1 MSCSY
6 LDLLTDPQSLSQLDS
21 ISVNLPF
28 EKKGSELMQAPISK
42 LPFVGTNIFTTM
54 SGLATE
60 VGAINIAQGFP
71 DFPTDPTLIR
81 LVEKAMQEG
90 YNQYAPMPGL
100 MKLRE
105 QISVKTQ
112 ELYGKFYRPDTE
124 VTIMPGGTAG
134 LFSAIHALVQPG
146 EEVIVLEPCYD
157 SYIPS
162 IVLAGAIP
170 IRYQMKFPGY
180 HMDWNEVKNLITTKT
195 RMIIINTPH
204 NPTGTILT
212 QKDMVA
218 LEQLVVDTRILVLS
232 DEVYEHIIYDGEQ
245 HQSVSAYPTL
255 SNQSIMVASFGK
267 TYHVT
272 GWRVGYVLAP
282 AELMKEIRKVYQF
295 IAFSS
300 STPMQH
306 ALSTFHENKD
316 AYLHLSS
323 FFQTKRDY
331 FRSLIKGSRF
341 TLLPSQGSYFQ
352 CVTYER
358 ITDEA
363 DLDFA
368 VRLTHEYKVA
378 SIPVSPFY
386 QDGKDNHVLRFCYAK
401 KNETLEKAAEI
412 LCKI

>member
-1 MSCSY
+1 
-6 LDLLTDPQSLSQLDS
+6 
-21 ISVNLPF
+21 
-28 EKKGSELMQAPISK
+28 MQAPSSK
-42 LPFVGTNIFTTM
+42 LPLVGTNIFTKM
-54 SGLATE
+54 SGLAAE

-71 DFPTDPTLIR
+71 DYPSDPALIR
-81 LVEKAMQEG
+81 LVERAMQNG

-105 QISVKTQ
+105 QISIKTQ
-112 ELYGKFYRPDTE
+112 ALYSKYYNPDTE
-124 VTIMPGGTAG
+124 ITIVPGATAG

-162 IVLAGAIP
+162 IILAGAVP

-180 HMDWNEVKNLITTKT
+180 RIDWSEVKSLITAKT
-195 RMIIINTPH
+195 RMIMINTPH
-204 NPTGTILT
+204 NPTGSILT
-212 QKDMVA
+212 REDIMSLEHIVA
-218 LEQLVVDTRILVLS
+218 GTRILVLS
-232 DEVYEHIIYDGEQ
+232 DEVYEHIIYDGEI

-255 SNQSIMVASFGK
+255 AQQSIMVASFGK

-282 AELMKEIRKVYQF
+282 AELTVEIRKVYQF
-295 IAFSS
+295 IAFST

-306 ALSTFHENKD
+306 ALATFHDHKD
-316 AYLHLSS
+316 AYLELSS
-323 FFQTKRDY
+323 FFQTKRDL
-331 FRSLIKGSRF
+331 FRNLIKDSRF
-341 TLLPSQGSYFQ
+341 TLLPSRGSYFQ

-358 ITDEA
+358 ITNEA
-363 DLDFA
+363 DAELAIRFTRDF
-368 VRLTHEYKVA
+368 KVA
-378 SIPVSPFY
+378 SIPVSAFY
-386 QDGKDNHVLRFCYAK
+386 QDGTDHHVLRFCYAK